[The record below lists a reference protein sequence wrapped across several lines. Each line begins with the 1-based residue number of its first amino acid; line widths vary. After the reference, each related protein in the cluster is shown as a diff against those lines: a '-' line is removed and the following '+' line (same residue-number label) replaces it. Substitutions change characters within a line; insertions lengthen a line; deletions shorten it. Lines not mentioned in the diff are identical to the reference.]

1 MTLSAEPGSTEPKI
15 EVSDTRRLSVTFLK
29 ASTTHRGIFKA
40 GQEKCIIEVSKA
52 TLAHLIETGVIS
64 KDGIKAA

>member
-15 EVSDTRRLSVTFLK
+15 EVSDTRRLQVKFLK
-29 ASTTHRGIFKA
+29 ASTTHRGIFRA
-40 GQEKCIIEVSKA
+40 GQTGIIEVSKA
-52 TLAHLIETGVIS
+52 TLAHLIDEGIIA